1 MASAELSVVYSD
13 DDHDRPT
20 HTAGQPGHALHRIQ
34 EVRRLQ
40 GMSLRTAARQLGT
53 DIRSIRAQ
61 EQATTDLRLTDI
73 YNWQRALEVPISELL
88 VDEEEPLSRP
98 VRERGAMLKIMKSAR
113 SIVESAN
120 DGPTRRMAENLV
132 EQLLELMPELKQ
144 DMAEARIAASIK
156 PDTPRGNCVLMNC
169 GIRSS
174 AFLSISAS
182 GMPWVLLKWKM
193 AIPHSAKSV
202 ATNTLHSEKT
212 HTLRLADAADGVL
225 K

>member
-20 HTAGQPGHALHRIQ
+20 RIAGQPDQPLHRIQ

-73 YNWQRALEVPISELL
+73 YRWQRALDVPIAELL
-88 VDEEEPLSRP
+88 VEEDEPLSRP
-98 VRERGAMLKIMKSAR
+98 VRERGAMLKIMKTAR
-113 SIVESAN
+113 SIVETAI

-132 EQLLELMPELKQ
+132 EQLLELMPELKEVSPWHSVGQ
-144 DMAEARIAASIK
+144 RRSLDEMGRIAEQPLGDPSFYY
-156 PDTPRGNCVLMNC
+156 R
-169 GIRSS
+169 
-174 AFLSISAS
+174 
-182 GMPWVLLKWKM
+182 
-193 AIPHSAKSV
+193 
-202 ATNTLHSEKT
+202 
-212 HTLRLADAADGVL
+212 DACE
-225 K
+225 